1 MAAEQSAIYS
11 KEGTAT
17 GSAVALETTHN
28 GKYDH
33 WQFYNTHASQDLVL
47 TINGS
52 NDITIDAD
60 STQAVDITASPN
72 DVTVKTNNTT
82 YRILATGK

>member
-1 MAAEQSAIYS
+1 MAAEQNSIYS

-17 GSAVALETTHN
+17 ASAVALETTHN
-28 GKYDH
+28 SRYDH